1 MGFACI
7 AITIV
12 IYSWVF
18 WNSANEQALSE
29 LDNTVHVVTQ
39 LVADS
44 PNIQK
49 EIEKSARAVAMHFA
63 LPGLA
68 GMEPFYMNLSMTST
82 TWKIM

>member
-49 EIEKSARAVAMHFA
+49 RLKNRQEQWQCISRY
-63 LPGLA
+63 LDWPGWSR
-68 GMEPFYMNLSMTST
+68 F
-82 TWKIM
+82 I